1 MSRRSTLAPMLRV
14 AATIV
19 MLALLLP
26 RLDVARVVPLRRPAT
41 LGWLVAAV
49 AITLVAACV
58 SALRWQRVLAAL
70 GQPTR
75 IATLLSHCFAGLFV
89 GNFLPSTVGG
99 DIVRVSRLS
108 SSSGDSPTSFASVVL
123 ERLTGWIVL
132 PLLTLTGLLLNPG
145 LLRLGT
151 ASRVAVAVAM
161 ITVLLLGGIV
171 LASVSRPLRAG
182 GLAGDLA
189 DRIGWQR
196 FMGAIQIGLHRFRS
210 RPVATV
216 PVLATGFA
224 YQLLVVLAAFLAARA
239 LDLPL
244 SPSAALVFLP
254 AVAMI
259 QVVPITMGGLGVRE
273 GALVLFLSRSGLG
286 ATVEQAIAF
295 GLLLYLMN
303 LVVSLIGAPAFAAG
317 TRPAPARV

>member
-1 MSRRSTLAPMLRV
+1 MPSRSTLTPLLRIT
-14 AATIV
+14 ATVV
-19 MLALLLP
+19 MLAILLP
-26 RLDVARVVPLRRPAT
+26 RLDIDELLPLKRPAT
-41 LGWLVAAV
+41 LAWLLAAV
-49 AITLVAACV
+49 AVTVAAACA
-58 SALRWQRVLAAL
+58 SAVRWQRVLAAL
-70 GQPTR
+70 GHPTR
-75 IATLLSHCFAGLFV
+75 LATLVSHSFAGLFV
-89 GNFLPSTVGG
+89 GNFLPSTIGG

-151 ASRVAVAVAM
+151 ASRVAVGVAM
-161 ITVLLLGGIV
+161 TTVLLLGGIV
-171 LASVSRPLRAG
+171 LAAVSRPMRVG
-182 GLAGDLA
+182 GLA
-189 DRIGWQR
+189 DRVGWQR
-196 FMGAIQIGLHRFRS
+196 FMAAVHIGIDRFRV
-210 RPVATV
+210 RPVATI
-216 PVLATGFA
+216 PVLLSGFA
-224 YQLLVVLAAFLAARA
+224 YQLLVVLAAFLAAQA
-239 LDLPL
+239 LGLPL
-244 SPSAALVFLP
+244 SPSAALVFVP

-286 ATVEQAIAF
+286 ASVEQAIAF

-317 TRPAPARV
+317 TRPATARV